1 MVFLPTLSVDE
12 NFMSILGLK
21 WKIAPQDPL
30 YHNKQKKVILNETAV
45 ERLNLGTAPINEKL
59 DDQFTVA
66 GVVKDFNYY
75 SLQNKIAALGL
86 FITTD
91 RDTSAGWTKRSG
103 CLFVKV
109 NARTN
114 MPGLIAQM
122 KNTYEKYDAAKPFEF
137 SFLDEAYNDLYRSE
151 DRLSKILGAFTLFTV
166 FIACLGLFG
175 LSTFIV
181 LQRTKEVGIRKVL
194 GASVMQLTA
203 MLSKDFVKLVAIA
216 VVLASPLAWWVM
228 NKWLQDFAYRTGI
241 SGWVFAIAGVV
252 AIATAILTV
261 SFQSIK
267 AAMSNPVNSLRNE

>member
-12 NFMSILGLK
+12 NFMSILGVK

-30 YHNKQKKVILNETAV
+30 YHNKQKTVILNETAV